1 MGMFD
6 YLRCHYP
13 LPVDGANALEF
24 QTKDTDAQ
32 YMDKYEIRE
41 DGTLW
46 HADYDTEDRS
56 DQNAEGFARLFG
68 CATRVN
74 ERWAFEP
81 MTGEICF
88 HASKTGNY
96 QDGSWVE
103 FSAYFVDGKLRELHV
118 IKDKAPNAKL
128 CGAEPQ
134 AERPNER

>member
-13 LPVDGANALEF
+13 LPVEGANALEF

-41 DGTLW
+41 DGMLW

-68 CATRVN
+68 LATRVN

-81 MTGEICF
+81 MTGEIVF
-88 HASKTGNY
+88 YTSKTGNY
-96 QDGSWVE
+96 KDGSWVE

-118 IKDKAPNAKL
+118 IEDKAPNSSYTTPVAHSQLK
-128 CGAEPQ
+128 
-134 AERPNER
+134 